1 MSSTRIPA
9 FALLALSSVLALS
22 ACTPASDDATAPGSS
37 GSSTSS
43 SGATAVDDDGR
54 TVVTVINT
62 AEASAG
68 GRAFQ
73 LERDDDEWEVHV
85 AVGDREVEVHVTSD
99 GATVRSSN
107 DDDGIDA
114 DERSALDAAVTTLAD
129 AVRIATTQ
137 HAGGERLAEVQLD
150 ERDGTWAWEVELSG
164 GTTVRVSAA
173 DGAVL

>member
-37 GSSTSS
+37 GSRTSS
-43 SGATAVDDDGR
+43 SGATAVDDGR

-85 AVGDREVEVHVTSD
+85 AVGDREVEVHVASD
-99 GATVRSSN
+99 GTTVRSSN

-150 ERDGTWAWEVELSG
+150 ERDGTWAWEVGLSG